1 MESKFYEIL
10 KTISPESQIFVYIA
24 QYGVIGYLMLL
35 VIALIYER
43 KLNSITIS
51 IFVVYLSWVVCR
63 GVMPLLYDIAS
74 GPELYNK
81 FAWYGS
87 WIAIDVFCV
96 WLIYYLHQVQKL
108 RATQLS
114 LVVSMSF
121 IATSII
127 QAIDFIDRAT
137 LQSSFFASAY
147 QVLIAIFNTGMLPLI
162 AYFWLVEIRK
172 RRLIVA
178 GA

>member
-1 MESKFYEIL
+1 MESKFYELIE
-10 KTISPESQIFVYIA
+10 TIGPDSQIFVYIA
-24 QYGVIGYLMLL
+24 QYGVFGYLMLF

-87 WIAIDVFCV
+87 WIAIDVFCI
-96 WLIYYLHQVQKL
+96 WLISYLHQVQKL

-121 IATSII
+121 IATSLI

-137 LQSSFFASAY
+137 LQSGFFSSAY

-162 AYFWLVEIRK
+162 LYFWLLEIRK

>member
-1 MESKFYEIL
+1 MESKFYELIG
-10 KTISPESQIFVYIA
+10 TISPESQIFVYIA
-24 QYGVIGYLMLL
+24 QYGVIGYLLLL
-35 VIALIYER
+35 VIALMYER

-63 GVMPLLYDIAS
+63 GIMPLLYEIAS
-74 GPELYNK
+74 GPDLHNK

-87 WIAIDVFCV
+87 WIAIDVFCI

-114 LVVSMSF
+114 LVISMSF
-121 IATSII
+121 FTMSVI

-137 LQSSFFASAY
+137 LQSNFFASAY
-147 QVLIAIFNTGMLPLI
+147 QVLTAIFNIGMLPLI
-162 AYFWLVEIRK
+162 LYFWWVEIQK